1 VLDALVIADVDFME
15 DDGYTIL
22 DRDLGDSL
30 VSMLFEDVR
39 DDKALE
45 AHVAKG
51 VGEAVAQN
59 EQVPT
64 HSCSPSPNGRDP
76 RLLR

>member
-22 DRDLGDSL
+22 DRELGDSL
-30 VSMLFEDVR
+30 VSMLFVDVR

-45 AHVAKG
+45 PDAAKS

-64 HSCSPSPNGRDP
+64 HSCSPGPNDRDP
-76 RLLR
+76 RL